1 MEPVYWL
8 IAVAV
13 LIVIEL
19 MTLGL
24 TTIWFAGGAF
34 VAFIAGQLQAP
45 LWLQLALFFVVSV
58 VLLIFTR
65 PIAEKHLNASRT
77 KTNVDSLIGKHGRV
91 IEEIDNLGQ
100 TGKVMLDGMEWMARS
115 ETPDEKI
122 PSGTVIEVRKVKGAH
137 IVAAPAEEK

>member
-13 LIVIEL
+13 LLVIEIL
-19 MTLGL
+19 TLGL

-34 VAFIAGQLQAP
+34 VAFIAGQCQAP
-45 LWLQLALFFVVSV
+45 LWLQVTLFLAVSV

-77 KTNVDSLIGKHGRV
+77 KTNIDSLIGKHGKV
-91 IEEIDNLGQ
+91 IEEIDNFNQ
-100 TGKVMLDGMEWMARS
+100 TGKIMLNGMEWTARS
-115 ETPDEKI
+115 EEQEQKLPL
-122 PSGTVIEVRKVKGAH
+122 GTEVEVKQIKGAH
-137 IVAAPAEEK
+137 VVVTAVCEQ